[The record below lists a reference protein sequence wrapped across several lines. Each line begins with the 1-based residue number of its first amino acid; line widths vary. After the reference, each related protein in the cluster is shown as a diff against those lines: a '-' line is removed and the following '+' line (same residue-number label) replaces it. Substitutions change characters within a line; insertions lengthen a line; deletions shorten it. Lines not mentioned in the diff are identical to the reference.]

1 MPTNIIAEIKHYKSQ
16 LVSEVNLNS
25 ISKRAPVAYKWVCLY
40 QSWNIRELVMHR
52 LFDLLEGAEVN
63 QKEYSH
69 IVSVLLVRASI
80 ETVSLL
86 VRLNTLSEQV
96 TNEQLDFFKFNHE
109 LNALIFGSRTD
120 DTPYTSKNTVTL
132 VEKADK
138 KYKGLMKSFESLCEK
153 AHPNYSGLMDA
164 YSKHHEK
171 GTYTLFEQQYSA
183 KDTDYDLIRRII
195 EIFRQEYDAWDE
207 NYDNLIRWLEDNDEK
222 LEALRNKRIE
232 GLQ

>member
-25 ISKRAPVAYKWVCLY
+25 ISERAPVAYKWVCLY
-40 QSWNIRELVMHR
+40 KSWNIRELVMHR
-52 LFDLLEGAEVN
+52 LIDLLEGAEVN

-96 TNEQLDFFKFNHE
+96 TNEQLDFFKFEDE
-109 LNALIFGSRTD
+109 LNTLIFGSRTD
-120 DTPYTSKNTVTL
+120 DTQYTSKNTVTL

-164 YSKHHEK
+164 YSKHHGK
-171 GTYTLFEQQYSA
+171 GTYTLFEHQYSA

-195 EIFRQEYDAWDE
+195 EIFRKEYNAWDE
-207 NYDNLIRWLEDNDEK
+207 NYTNLIRWLEDNDEE